1 MTSRAFTA
9 QTPQGPIAGWVDG
22 DGAPL
27 LLLHGGP
34 GMSEYLTM
42 LGPEVGGWQAIRY
55 QQRGLAPSASE
66 GPFTMEQHVADAIA
80 VLDELQLGQVTVLGH
95 SWGGHLAMHVA
106 LAHPDRVTGLVLVDP
121 LGAIGDGG
129 AAELMQHL
137 VERMSP
143 ESAAAN
149 AVIGERLAGPDPAV
163 EDMTASLRL
172 LWPGYFGD
180 PDDIIPYPP
189 DLRLDP
195 VSYIGTFGSIAEHL
209 AGGFAAK
216 LAGVTVPVVFV
227 LGGKSPMPV
236 SQGEQTAALLP
247 AARVVV
253 VPDAGHMPW
262 HEQPGCVAA
271 VLDQVRG

>member
-22 DGAPL
+22 DGPPL

-34 GMSEYLTM
+34 GMSEYLSM
-42 LGPEVGGWQAIRY
+42 LGSEVDGWQTIRY
-55 QQRGLAPSASE
+55 QQRGIAPSTLD
-66 GPFTMEQHVADAIA
+66 GPLTVERHVADAIA
-80 VLDELQLGQVTVLGH
+80 VLDELQLGRVTVLGH
-95 SWGGHLAMHVA
+95 SWGGHLALHLA
-106 LAHPDRVTGLVLVDP
+106 LAHPGRVAGLVAIDP
-121 LGAIGDGG
+121 LGAVGDGG
-129 AAELMQHL
+129 VAELMQHL
-137 VERMSP
+137 GERMSP
-143 ESAAAN
+143 ESAAAYG
-149 AVIGERLAGPDPAV
+149 ALAERLAGPDPAM

-172 LWPGYFGD
+172 LWPGYFAD
-180 PDDIIPYPP
+180 QSSIISYPP

-195 VSYIGTFGSIAEHL
+195 VSYVGTFGSIAEHL

-216 LAGVTVPVVFV
+216 LASVNAPAVFV
-227 LGGKSPMPV
+227 LGGGSPMPV

-247 AARVVV
+247 AAQVVV

-271 VLDQVRG
+271 ALDKVRG